1 MLFYSSRIPYISL
14 KKIMYQV
21 FFPSLY
27 HRYWNQTWCNE
38 IMELPVCVQKKI
50 DFFCTKITF
59 LHFWYIF
66 NYLYSTTVLH
76 FMCSVY
82 ADQFSSVLLNLFL
95 YFVCQLTKHQYCVF
109 QLRSILLLFFLLF
122 LFDWLVLPQWISFQ
136 SITFF
141 LLILSSPPP
150 LSFSR
155 YLTSIY
161 FQYLY

>member
-14 KKIMYQV
+14 KQIMFQV

-27 HRYWNQTWCNE
+27 HWYWNQTWCNE
-38 IMELPVCVQKKI
+38 IMELPVCVQKEI

-82 ADQFSSVLLNLFL
+82 ADQFSSVLLNDKSTNIVLLHKSFILFASIQSINIV
-95 YFVCQLTKHQYCVF
+95 YFNLEAFCC
-109 QLRSILLLFFLLF
+109 FFF
-122 LFDWLVLPQWISFQ
+122 TISFWLVSFA
-136 SITFF
+136 TVNFF
-141 LLILSSPPP
+141 PEHHLFPFNS
-150 LSFSR
+150 
-155 YLTSIY
+155 
-161 FQYLY
+161 Q

>member
-1 MLFYSSRIPYISL
+1 MLFYSSWIPYISL
-14 KKIMYQV
+14 KQIMFQV

-27 HRYWNQTWCNE
+27 HWYWNQTWCNE

-82 ADQFSSVLLNLFL
+82 ADQFSSVLLNDKSTNIVLLHKSFILFASIQSINIV
-95 YFVCQLTKHQYCVF
+95 YFNLEAFCCFFFYY
-109 QLRSILLLFFLLF
+109 FFL
-122 LFDWLVLPQWISFQ
+122 IG
-136 SITFF
+136 
-141 LLILSSPPP
+141 
-150 LSFSR
+150 
-155 YLTSIY
+155 
-161 FQYLY
+161 